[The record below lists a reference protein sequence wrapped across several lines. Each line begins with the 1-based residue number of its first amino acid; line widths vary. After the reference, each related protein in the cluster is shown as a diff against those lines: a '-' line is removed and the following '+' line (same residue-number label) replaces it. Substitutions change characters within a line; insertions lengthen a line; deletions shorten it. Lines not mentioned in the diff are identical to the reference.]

1 MCELRVTGLH
11 TYPVKSCA
19 GVNVTQARVTRR
31 GLELDRD
38 LMVVD
43 GANVFVSQRTVPELA
58 LVSPS
63 IGEHSIALSAPGMQ
77 TVHVPRAARRD
88 DRGLVAAT
96 VHGRPVSG
104 QIVGEELNEWFTTFL
119 PRRRTNERFR
129 LLRVRDDAP
138 RYIDDAYRKPGAAN
152 QVGFADGGAMLLA
165 TEPSLA
171 ALNAEL
177 DERVPM
183 NRFRPNI
190 VVDGAALEPYDED
203 FWLTLEIGALS
214 AFVVK
219 ACDRCSIPDTD
230 QGTAAV
236 GKTVRRAL
244 RARRGVNAHDP
255 SNRGVFFAQN
265 LNHVYAPGVVVRVG
279 DPVRVL
285 SRGAVANV
293 VLDRGRATRP
303 AVGAGA

>member
-1 MCELRVTGLH
+1 MCELVVTGLY

-19 GVNVTQARVTRR
+19 GVSVTEARVTPR

-38 LMVVD
+38 LMLVD
-43 GANVFVSQRTVPELA
+43 DANVFVSQRTVPELA
-58 LVSPS
+58 LVVPA
-63 IGEHSIALSAPGMQ
+63 IGEHSIALSAPGMA
-77 TVHVPRAARRD
+77 TVHLPRAAERD
-88 DRGLVAAT
+88 DRGLVTAT

-104 QIVGEELNEWFTTFL
+104 QLVGEELNEWFTTFL
-119 PRRRTNERFR
+119 PRHGTSERFR
-129 LLRVRDDAP
+129 LLRVREDAP
-138 RYIDDAYRKPGAAN
+138 RYINDAQQKPGAAN
-152 QVGFADGGAMLLA
+152 RVGFADASAMLLA

-177 DERVPM
+177 DEPVPM

-190 VVDGAALEPYDED
+190 VVDGVALPPYDED
-203 FWLTLEIGALS
+203 FWLGVEIGALS

-230 QGTAAV
+230 QRTAAV
-236 GKTVRRAL
+236 GKSVRRAL
-244 RARRGVNAHDP
+244 RARRGVDAHDA
-255 SNRGVFFAQN
+255 SNTGVFFAQN

-285 SRGAVANV
+285 ERSAVANV
-293 VLDRGRATRP
+293 VLDRSRAPRP
-303 AVGAGA
+303 AVATSA